1 MRYVSKFL
9 FLLLCL
15 PFLGDAALFKASDNS
30 KFAAV
35 VKDIFWINDVKAA
48 GPTQFDCKNPT
59 DPGCG
64 GSAFQP
70 RDDELA
76 LEKGGAVIGGGSTGG
91 NTGGDNTGGNTTT
104 TEPTTQT
111 CEAEIIELDNH
122 ALVKCCN
129 TVNTCG
135 DYGLLTEEEKN
146 IKAAMYEERDN
157 PCPASVC
164 PDNRTIIYHRW
175 YDCSESTEH
184 AGCYE
189 CKLNNCR
196 EYLTGAPTSLC
207 GIGGNIY
214 PGDYNKSSSSS
225 SSCRSAINEEDAVA
239 HNYSGL
245 MDHAKY
251 FQVYTNEDTGDEI
264 KCYYT
269 CKRGDHIDSNN
280 ECDITKQ
287 GKSQGRIYKITDSK
301 YYALKYNDVSGAIGR
316 LASGTCGGSALSYFG
331 GDEEAGKWKIP
342 TPGQFIDMAN
352 WLQGSS
358 STETANVNEMSYNIL
373 TYNTY
378 GSSATGSGSSWNE
391 CYLVGIPSYTEN
403 ESLRCTD
410 AHGPYISAN
419 CNTNTSSTREV
430 KIINKWF

>member
-1 MRYVSKFL
+1 MRVAFRSVVSIS
-9 FLLLCL
+9 FLLLVL
-15 PFLGDAALFKASDNS
+15 
-30 KFAAV
+30 
-35 VKDIFWINDVKAA
+35 
-48 GPTQFDCKNPT
+48 
-59 DPGCG
+59 
-64 GSAFQP
+64 SAFAFDARAEEP
-70 RDDELA
+70 ELGQVCEI
-76 LEKGGAVIGGGSTGG
+76 LPEQTPTG
-91 NTGGDNTGGNTTT
+91 TGY
-104 TEPTTQT
+104 
-111 CEAEIIELDNH
+111 
-122 ALVKCCN
+122 VKCCN

-157 PCPASVC
+157 PCPVSVC

-175 YDCSESTEH
+175 YNCSESTEH

-196 EYLTGAPTSLC
+196 EYLTGAPTSSLC

-410 AHGPYISAN
+410 VHGPYISAN
-419 CNTNTSSTREV
+419 CNTSTSSTREV